1 MPIII
6 DMPTDDE
13 LLKLCNDYVSYHGSD
28 AVEESV
34 FATYV
39 CGHLHTFTKRAEA
52 IICQCVKIG
61 LVKRIRNTLLV
72 FRVFRG
78 YIS

>member
-6 DMPTDDE
+6 NMPTEDE
-13 LLKLCNDYVSYHGSD
+13 LIKLCNDYVSFHGKD

-34 FATYV
+34 FASYV

-52 IICQCVKIG
+52 IISQCVEIG
-61 LVKRIRNTLLV
+61 LIDRKKNTLC
-72 FRVFRG
+72 
-78 YIS
+78 IHC